1 MVYPAINFPGRVPE
15 TGLVAHRIY
24 GISAAWDV
32 KNDAQ
37 QLLATA
43 FTEASTNLRRV
54 GGG

>member
-15 TGLVAHRIY
+15 TGL
-24 GISAAWDV
+24 
-32 KNDAQ
+32 DAQ